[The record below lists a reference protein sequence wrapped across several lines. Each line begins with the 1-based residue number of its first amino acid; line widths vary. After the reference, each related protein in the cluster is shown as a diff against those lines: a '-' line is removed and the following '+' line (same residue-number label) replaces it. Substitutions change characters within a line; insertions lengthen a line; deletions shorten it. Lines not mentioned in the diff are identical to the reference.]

1 MHVSKVESAPGGR
14 GGGTYR
20 IFLDDGRYVR
30 ATLFVR
36 LEDGAGVFMS
46 DDPARPLDYGRP
58 RERWFIVRADG
69 RVVQPHRQQGSF
81 NLSTEGSRTNATS

>member
-1 MHVSKVESAPGGR
+1 MLVSKVESAPGGR

-20 IFLDDGRYVR
+20 VYLDDGRYVR

-46 DDPARPLDYGRP
+46 DDPARPLDYNRP
-58 RERWFIVRADG
+58 RERWFVVHADG
-69 RVVQPHRQQGSF
+69 RVVQPHRQPGCFAVSK
-81 NLSTEGSRTNATS
+81 EGARANT